1 MPTRSSQSQDCI
13 ESRLN
18 FRWPQELEI
27 RIVNYDEFG
36 IPLVELKYQL
46 QVVILSLGSALF
58 VVVLR
63 FLLLVAPLFSFFS
76 FLPLTFFF

>member
-1 MPTRSSQSQDCI
+1 M
-13 ESRLN
+13 
-18 FRWPQELEI
+18 
-27 RIVNYDEFG
+27 NYDEFG